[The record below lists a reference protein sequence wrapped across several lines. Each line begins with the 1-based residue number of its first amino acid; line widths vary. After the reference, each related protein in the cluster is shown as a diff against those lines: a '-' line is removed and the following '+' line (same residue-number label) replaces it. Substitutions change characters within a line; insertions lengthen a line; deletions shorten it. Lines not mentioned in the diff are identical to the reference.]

1 MSAGLSEHTAA
12 EDRVHAPA
20 AGTAAAAV
28 AAGELTSSLLSKAVL
43 ITVLFTN
50 RPDSLLNDFSKPPL
64 SALLI
69 SPFTSSP
76 SLSGRLVPKDA
87 VL

>member
-1 MSAGLSEHTAA
+1 MFAPAPQPGGEPTRAPPGSMTAWPQGRGGQVIISQRTSAGLSEHTAA

-28 AAGELTSSLLSKAVL
+28 AAGEL
-43 ITVLFTN
+43 
-50 RPDSLLNDFSKPPL
+50 
-64 SALLI
+64 
-69 SPFTSSP
+69 
-76 SLSGRLVPKDA
+76 DA